1 MARKKWG
8 EEVNTKGRGCSSL
21 LLGCILICML
31 VSGSCRRNTTDLKHP
46 NFIIIFCDDLGYGD
60 IGAFGH
66 PTIRTPQLDRMTRE
80 GQKWTSFYV
89 ACSVCTPSRAAL
101 LTGRY
106 PIRSGMCSDKQDVLF
121 PDSTGGLPA
130 TEITIAELLRPLGY
144 ATACVGK
151 WHLGHRPPF
160 LPTRHGFDTYF
171 GVPYSND
178 MDNVAPP
185 GIQAFQDPKS
195 EYWNIPLMRDEEI
208 IERPAVQSTLT
219 KRYTEEAVR
228 FIRSHRDTPFFLY
241 YAQTFPHVPLFASRA
256 FQGKSLRGLY
266 GDVIEE
272 IDGSV
277 GQILD
282 VLRETQLDKNTLV
295 VFTSDNGPW
304 LIYAQQGGSAGL
316 LRGGKRTTWEGGM
329 RVPAVFWWPG
339 RIAPAVEM
347 GMGST
352 LDLLPT
358 ICSLAGAALP
368 EGLTLDGYDLTP
380 VLFDRSSSPRQS
392 LIYYRGTRIYA
403 IRKGPYKAHFITK
416 GGYGRGIKD
425 TFHDPPLLFHLENDP
440 SEQHDL
446 ASDHPDIIAE
456 LINEKDRHAAHLVP
470 GEDQLAERT
479 GLK

>member
-1 MARKKWG
+1 MNIK
-8 EEVNTKGRGCSSL
+8 TLPSSGLAICLVL
-21 LLGCILICML
+21 LCALTN
-31 VSGSCRRNTTDLKHP
+31 GSCRQKTAEGKSP

-66 PTIRTPQLDRMTRE
+66 PTIRTPHLDRMAQE
-80 GQKWTSFYV
+80 GQKWTGFYV
-89 ACSVCTPSRAAL
+89 ACSVCSPSRAAL

-106 PIRSGMCSDKQDVLF
+106 PIRSGMCSDKQDVFF

-130 TEITIAELLRPLGY
+130 EEVTIAEILKPLGY
-144 ATACVGK
+144 TTACVGK
-151 WHLGHRPPF
+151 WHLGHLPPY
-160 LPTRHGFDTYF
+160 LPTRHGFDSYF
-171 GVPYSND
+171 GIPYSND

-185 GIQAFQDPKS
+185 GIKAFQEPRS
-195 EYWNIPLMRDEEI
+195 EYWNIPLLRDEKI
-208 IERPAVQSTLT
+208 IERPVDQFTLT
-219 KRYTEEAVR
+219 QRYTEEAVQ

-241 YAQTFPHVPLFASRA
+241 YAQTFPHVPLFASRS
-256 FQGKSLRGLY
+256 FQGKSRRGLY

-272 IDGSV
+272 IDASV

-282 VLRETQLDKNTLV
+282 VLRETGLDKNTLV

-304 LIYAQQGGSAGL
+304 LIYAQQGGSAGP
-316 LRGGKRTTWEGGM
+316 LREGKRTTWEGGM

-339 RIAPAVEM
+339 KIEPSVEM

-358 ICSLAGAALP
+358 ICSLSGAELPAGR
-368 EGLTLDGYDLTP
+368 TLDGYDLKP
-380 VLFDRSSSPRQS
+380 VLLDRNPSPRKS

-403 IRKGPYKAHFITK
+403 VRKGPYKAHFITK

-425 TFHDPPLLFHLENDP
+425 TFHDPPLLFHLEHDP
-440 SEQHDL
+440 SEQCDI
-446 ASDHPDIIAE
+446 ASYHPGIIAE
-456 LINEKDRHAAHLVP
+456 LVEEVKRHRTGLVP